1 MKSEKI
7 RRAIGGIDD
16 DIIESAESEKL
27 SKTNSKIWV
36 RWGAVAAAFVLLLTG
51 ALTLP
56 RVLKQNSPVFDNT
69 SAAEG
74 TNRTGA
80 EGSVKSD
87 AETKSQDNPDVNVI
101 WADNSTMD
109 ADHRVEGLTE
119 WGKFNSVSIRLY
131 DALEAG
137 NSDDVF
143 AMLARPAIDYDFE
156 FNGKTIAAYYSD
168 MCNESNLWGIL
179 SELLKEGDYL
189 KYGTALYET
198 GTPDGEKWAQSLY
211 EERVKYYG
219 DAILEKYIVNGEFLK
234 DKLEQNIETAKNS
247 TEATDAYVKALAAYL
262 DQIAAGINGSLPSEV
277 IPEHNVIIIYLTKDQ
292 FSSFTFDGV
301 EGWTWDL
308 AVKDGQDT
316 DAAVYCVD
324 E

>member
-16 DIIESAESEKL
+16 DIIEAAESRRVSRTS
-27 SKTNSKIWV
+27 SKVWV
-36 RWGAVAAAFVLLLTG
+36 RCGAVAAAFVLLLTG

-56 RVLKQNSPVFDNT
+56 GVLKQNSPVIDNT
-69 SAAEG
+69 SVAEG
-74 TNRTGA
+74 TNKTGA
-80 EGSVKSD
+80 EGSVKTD
-87 AETKSQDNPDVNVI
+87 AETKNQDTPDVNVI

-131 DALEAG
+131 EALETG

-143 AMLARPAIDYDFE
+143 AILARPAIDYDFE
-156 FNGKTIAAYYSD
+156 YKGKTIAAYYSD
-168 MCNESNLWGIL
+168 MCEEKNLPDLL
-179 SELLKEGDYL
+179 SQLLKEGDSL

-198 GTPDGEKWAQSLY
+198 GTPDGEKWDKSFY
-211 EERVKYYG
+211 EERIKYYG

-234 DKLEQNIETAKNS
+234 DKLEQDLEKAKNS
-247 TEATDAYVKALAAYL
+247 TEATDHYIKAVAVYL
-262 DQIAAGINGSLPSEV
+262 DQIAAAIHGSLPSEV
-277 IPEHNVIIIYLTKDQ
+277 VPEYNGIIIYLTKDQ

-308 AVKDGQDT
+308 AVKDKLDT
-316 DAAVYCVD
+316 AIITYGVN